1 VTQSSTAEA
10 DPPQAD
16 PEEEPA
22 ALPGQP
28 VTLVEGS
35 TFAVSGR
42 SGDMNSDGPQGL
54 FFRDVRVLSTWRLRL
69 DDRPVQVL
77 TVLAE
82 EPFRASFLGG

>member
-1 VTQSSTAEA
+1 
-10 DPPQAD
+10 
-16 PEEEPA
+16 
-22 ALPGQP
+22 
-28 VTLVEGS
+28 
-35 TFAVSGR
+35 
-42 SGDMNSDGPQGL
+42 MNSDGPQGL